1 MTIVLDTRCNL
12 SSTEVIEESNL
23 EISIFRKMSK
33 TMRKME
39 LTSCLKTDARYFS
52 LILFELSS
60 PVTDQMYMYNQVVK
74 NMPTPIAKRYKA
86 LCPESVLSRA

>member
-1 MTIVLDTRCNL
+1 MKIMN
-12 SSTEVIEESNL
+12 
-23 EISIFRKMSK
+23 
-33 TMRKME
+33 

-74 NMPTPIAKRYKA
+74 NMPTPIARRYKA
-86 LCPESVLSRA
+86 LCPESVLSRAWASARAENGARPSEMAVAVCPNSLND